1 MEVELYPRV
10 ARGRPPTKSG
20 CYSETMDEREVLR
33 EQNTRFYQAVAELSV
48 EAMDELWLHESWVR
62 CIHPG
67 WDVLIGWEKV
77 RQSFEQ
83 IFASTRWLRVV
94 PTSVEIH
101 IIGEVGMV
109 ACAENI
115 TSASEDDVGV
125 AVAQATNL
133 FRRTDQGWRLFHHH
147 ASPAPVHVTQAFSG
161 TVQ

>member
-1 MEVELYPRV
+1 
-10 ARGRPPTKSG
+10 
-20 CYSETMDEREVLR
+20 MDDRDPLLA
-33 EQNTRFYQAVAELSV
+33 QNARFYQAIEELSLSS
-48 EAMDELWLHESWVR
+48 MDALWLHENWVR

-67 WDVLIGWEKV
+67 WEALVGWERV
-77 RQSFEQ
+77 RNSWQQ
-83 IFASTRWLRVV
+83 IFASTRWLRVI
-94 PTSVEIH
+94 PTAVEIQ

-109 ACAENI
+109 SCAENI

-133 FRRTDQGWRLFHHH
+133 FLRTPGGWCLFHHH